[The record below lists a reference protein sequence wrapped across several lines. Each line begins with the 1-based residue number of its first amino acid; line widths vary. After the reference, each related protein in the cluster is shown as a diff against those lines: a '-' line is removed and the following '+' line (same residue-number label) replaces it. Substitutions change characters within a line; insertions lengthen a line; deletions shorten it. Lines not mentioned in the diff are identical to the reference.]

1 MEININV
8 TKGIAEKMDD
18 CKIPRPNK
26 YSIFSRMGDCY
37 SFSDKTDIL
46 LQWKDGRNLSGK
58 INRLPLKNRIPKIA
72 LPEK

>member
-1 MEININV
+1 
-8 TKGIAEKMDD
+8 
-18 CKIPRPNK
+18 
-26 YSIFSRMGDCY
+26 MGDCY